1 MDQFRDG
8 NLGFQVKTERG
19 IPVCSNADW
28 KPVSGGNAGLEDDAA
43 DAAGPGADGGAGGP
57 GAGVG

>member
-8 NLGFQVKTERG
+8 NLGFHVKTERG
-19 IPVCSNADW
+19 IPVCSRADW
-28 KPVSGGNAGLEDDAA
+28 NPVKGLRGGLDD
-43 DAAGPGADGGAGGP
+43 DGIGPGVGPGGGAGGP

>member
-19 IPVCSNADW
+19 IPVCSSADA
-28 KPVSGGNAGLEDDAA
+28 KPVKGLIGGLEDDGV
-43 DAAGPGADGGAGGP
+43 GPGGGGGGGGP
-57 GAGVG
+57 GAGVGV